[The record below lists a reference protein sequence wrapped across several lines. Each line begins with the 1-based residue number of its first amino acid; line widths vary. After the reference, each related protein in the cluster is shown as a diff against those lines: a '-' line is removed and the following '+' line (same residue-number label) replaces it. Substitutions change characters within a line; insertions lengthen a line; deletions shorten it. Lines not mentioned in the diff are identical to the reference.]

1 MNPGGR
7 AIRRVFATLLA
18 TLTLVLSVAIP
29 LLERAD
35 LSLNPVAESEH
46 DPGSCAPAHDHTICT
61 QVGANVA
68 LASGPSYPRDPAGL
82 SVAPPA
88 DGKPMRLARAWARLH
103 PARVPP
109 LS

>member
-1 MNPGGR
+1 MKPGGR

-35 LSLNPVAESEH
+35 LSLDPVAESQH

-68 LASGPSYPRDPAGL
+68 LTSGPIHPRGPAGV

-88 DGKPMRLARAWARLH
+88 DGKPMRLARAWAQGH
-103 PARVPP
+103 PARGPP
-109 LS
+109 PS